1 MPKPHTK
8 QTGNALIG
16 YLFIGY
22 ALFTLA
28 LTLYLSGMP
37 SSNPKVEQA
46 VIEKTV
52 TAQKSSINLKKSP
65 PAPSKP
71 VKAEAPSPV
80 AQASA
85 ITMTS
90 ENYPKRPDFGAI
102 RDVKT
107 KKDTFFLYLLP
118 AIKNANDRM
127 LRAQQQLAAMQNQT
141 QAGQALSAAQ
151 QETLTLWSKQYRA
164 DAATT
169 TEQIAQL
176 LERMD
181 EIPASMVL
189 AQGAM
194 ESAWGTSRFAR
205 LANNYFG
212 QWCFSKGCGIV
223 PSQRNS
229 GASHEVATFSDAHA
243 AVAAYFKNIN
253 RHPAYQRV
261 RDERSALRKADK
273 TLDSLVMVRGLD
285 KYSARGHAYIEELQ
299 SMIRYNKIKRFD

>member
-1 MPKPHTK
+1 MHAPRRK
-8 QTGNALIG
+8 QTGQALIG

-28 LTLYLSGMP
+28 LTLYLSNP
-37 SSNPKVEQA
+37 SQLHTEVGAQPGKSAVLDQQPAVTKPTLSNLQAAVDVDVDVEKSRL
-46 VIEKTV
+46 KTG
-52 TAQKSSINLKKSP
+52 TK
-65 PAPSKP
+65 
-71 VKAEAPSPV
+71 
-80 AQASA
+80 
-85 ITMTS
+85 
-90 ENYPKRPDFGAI
+90 NYPTRPDFGAI
-102 RDVKT
+102 KDVKT
-107 KKDTFFLYLLP
+107 KKETFFLYLMP
-118 AIKNANDRM
+118 AIERENQRM
-127 LRAQQQLAAMQNQT
+127 SLAQQQLKTMSELVQT
-141 QAGQALSAAQ
+141 QKPLNAEQ
-151 QETLTLWSKQYRA
+151 QRSLKLWSGDYRI
-164 DAATT
+164 DTELPTT
-169 TEQIAQL
+169 TQIGQL

-181 EIPASMVL
+181 AIPASMVL

-205 LANNYFG
+205 QANNYFG

-229 GASHEVATFSDAHA
+229 GASHEVATFRDAHA

-261 RDERSALRKADK
+261 RDERLALRQSGKP
-273 TLDSLVMVRGLD
+273 LDSLAMVRGLD